1 MGGAAGTRRAARG
14 ACPRTRPY
22 SRYERVLRPWP
33 RTTRRAPTTRNIP
46 PSPPRTAGQA
56 RAYDTVVVHMSR
68 RRLILTAFVVVALAG
83 LAGGL
88 LAARGSS
95 AAVRSGVIAR
105 GAFHSVSWS
114 TRGTAA
120 IVGKNG
126 HAVLELRNFQTQRA
140 PELWIVLEGK
150 GGVMTRRQL
159 SHLNRSWGNQDYA
172 VSADVAAHPPARVL
186 IYCSKC
192 GKVWGYAPLRAS
204 HPSTL

>member
-1 MGGAAGTRRAARG
+1 M
-14 ACPRTRPY
+14 P
-22 SRYERVLRPWP
+22 
-33 RTTRRAPTTRNIP
+33 
-46 PSPPRTAGQA
+46 
-56 RAYDTVVVHMSR
+56 R
-68 RRLILTAFVVVALAG
+68 RRLIVTAFVVVALAG

-95 AAVRSGVIAR
+95 AAVRSGVIAH
-105 GAFHSVSWS
+105 GAFQSVSWS

-140 PELWIVLEGK
+140 PELWIVLEDK

-159 SHLNRSWGNQDYA
+159 THLNRSWGNQDYA
-172 VSADVAAHPPARVL
+172 VSAEVAAHPPARVL

-192 GKVWGYAPLRAS
+192 GKVWGYAPLGTS
-204 HPSTL
+204 HPSSL

>member
-1 MGGAAGTRRAARG
+1 
-14 ACPRTRPY
+14 
-22 SRYERVLRPWP
+22 
-33 RTTRRAPTTRNIP
+33 
-46 PSPPRTAGQA
+46 
-56 RAYDTVVVHMSR
+56 MSR

-95 AAVRSGVIAR
+95 AAVRSGVIAH

-150 GGVMTRRQL
+150 GGVMTRHQL
-159 SHLNRSWGNQDYA
+159 THLNRSWGNQDYA

>member
-1 MGGAAGTRRAARG
+1 
-14 ACPRTRPY
+14 
-22 SRYERVLRPWP
+22 
-33 RTTRRAPTTRNIP
+33 
-46 PSPPRTAGQA
+46 
-56 RAYDTVVVHMSR
+56 MSR

-172 VSADVAAHPPARVL
+172 VAADVAAHPPARVL